1 MTRVKLEKGFV
12 TLVMMTSIELVIPRP
27 MVLIF
32 IKFELNDNM
41 GYDVFPIYETELDVR
56 IQAEGNVKA
65 IQLLL
70 FV

>member
-1 MTRVKLEKGFV
+1 MI
-12 TLVMMTSIELVIPRP
+12 TSIELVIPRP

-41 GYDVFPIYETELDVR
+41 GYAVFPIYETELDVR

>member
-1 MTRVKLEKGFV
+1 
-12 TLVMMTSIELVIPRP
+12 MMTSIELVIARP
-27 MVLIF
+27 VVLIF

-41 GYDVFPIYETELDVR
+41 GYAVFPMDETELDVR
-56 IQAEGNVKA
+56 MQAEGKVKA

>member
-1 MTRVKLEKGFV
+1 MI
-12 TLVMMTSIELVIPRP
+12 TSIELVIPRP

-41 GYDVFPIYETELDVR
+41 GYAVFPIYETELDVR
-56 IQAEGNVKA
+56 MQADGNVKA